1 MENLNKLRDFL
12 YKTVLGNIV
21 VLVVIL
27 SCVYGL
33 IFLVRKY
40 NNPFLDPSSSLG
52 DSSDAEYENCTV
64 VGIELHGS
72 LYAYLPEHAEG
83 DTNFDY
89 DSFASENI
97 NYLIKQANQDPE
109 IKAILL
115 EVDSGGGSPIAGEE
129 IDIAVKNSEKPV
141 VAFIREMGASAS
153 YLAISSADKI
163 FASKYSDVG
172 SIGVTMSYLNN
183 VEKNRKEGYTYEQ
196 VSVGKYKDTGS
207 PDKAL
212 TSEEKA
218 LFLRDAK
225 IIYENFI
232 QAVSDN
238 RKIPLEE
245 VRSFADGSSVLGE
258 KAKELGLVDEIGGI
272 NEAEAYIEEIIG
284 ENSEI
289 CWK

>member
-1 MENLNKLRDFL
+1 MEKLNKLRDFL
-12 YKTVLGNIV
+12 YKNVLGNIV

-40 NNPFLDPSSSLG
+40 NNPFLDSDSSLS
-52 DSSDAEYENCTV
+52 DSSDTENCTV
-64 VGIELHGS
+64 AGIELHGS
-72 LYAYLPEHAEG
+72 LYTYLPEHAEG
-83 DTNFDY
+83 DTDFDY
-89 DSFASENI
+89 DAFASENI
-97 NYLIKQANQDPE
+97 VWAIKQANQNE
-109 IKAILL
+109 NIKAVLL
-115 EVDSGGGSPIAGEE
+115 EVDSSGGSPIGGQE

-141 VAFIREMGASAS
+141 VALIREIGASAA

-196 VSVGKYKDTGS
+196 VSVGKYKDAGS

-218 LFLRDAK
+218 LFLRDTK

-232 QAVSDN
+232 KAVSEN
-238 RKIPLEE
+238 REIPLDE

-258 KAKELGLVDEIGGI
+258 KAKELGLIDEVGGI
-272 NEAEAYIEEIIG
+272 NEVEAYIEETIG

-289 CWK
+289 CW